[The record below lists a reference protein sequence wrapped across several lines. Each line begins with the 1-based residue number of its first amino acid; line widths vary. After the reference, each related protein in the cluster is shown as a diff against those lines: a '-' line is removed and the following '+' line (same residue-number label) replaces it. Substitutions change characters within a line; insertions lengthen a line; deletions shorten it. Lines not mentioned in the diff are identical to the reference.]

1 MFLNNSA
8 KDALISIVSWY
19 DGVNDKGC
27 VTIDDLSRL
36 KMLTDFARDILDAD
50 KEMSDNEN
58 SEAQKSTQSQQ
69 TFDFIDPDPFG
80 VCAFPDDDVPF

>member
-8 KDALISIVSWY
+8 KEALISIVSWY
-19 DGVNDKGC
+19 DGVNGKGC

-36 KMLTDFARDILDAD
+36 KILTDFAKDILDAD

-58 SEAQKSTQSQQ
+58 SEAQQAVQNQQ
-69 TFDFIDPDPFG
+69 AFDFIDPYG
-80 VCAFPDDDVPF
+80 VCVSPDDDVPF

>member
-19 DGVNDKGC
+19 DGVNDRGC

-36 KMLTDFARDILDAD
+36 KMLTDFARGILNAD

-58 SEAQKSTQSQQ
+58 SEAQNPTQDQQ

-80 VCAFPDDDVPF
+80 ACAFPDDDVPF